1 MSLYVTPAKRRQ
13 RPIFTGGLG
22 EIHPKIRDD
31 MLAILRE
38 QRTLA
43 YLDPTA
49 ADALD
54 RARRAASSRGL
65 GQRALIELSDQ
76 RCLWLTWTGTRRHR
90 TLMALLAWSGVDA
103 FDREVAIECRASIDE
118 VRRCLVS
125 AIKSPPSMAE
135 LSQTIAPKQFRKYDH
150 LFTEELLN
158 ASIAADRLDAD
169 WRADVQRF
177 GFC

>member
-1 MSLYVTPAKRRQ
+1 
-13 RPIFTGGLG
+13 
-22 EIHPKIRDD
+22 
-31 MLAILRE
+31 
-38 QRTLA
+38 
-43 YLDPTA
+43 
-49 ADALD
+49 
-54 RARRAASSRGL
+54 
-65 GQRALIELSDQ
+65 
-76 RCLWLTWTGTRRHR
+76 
-90 TLMALLAWSGVDA
+90 MALLAWSGVDA